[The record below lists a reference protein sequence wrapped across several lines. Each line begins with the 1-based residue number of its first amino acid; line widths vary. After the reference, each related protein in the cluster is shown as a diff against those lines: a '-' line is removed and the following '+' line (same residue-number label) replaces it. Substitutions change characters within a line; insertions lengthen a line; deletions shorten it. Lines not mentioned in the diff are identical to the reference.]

1 MALIN
6 SSILCLPMVCASAQ
20 RLPLKLRPNLWPGW
34 RRVTPLQST
43 RTALSSFSH
52 ALHSGKRQPFLSQIS
67 TLPRRLHSN
76 RRRLMAMRTTS
87 PSPRSLYGT
96 RRSYFE
102 KSDKGPE
109 TTTEQKD
116 SCSIILVIFLVIILV
131 IVVVLICWLTT
142 PVGPVVSAEDVRTQL
157 PDAKILAERE
167 KLRKEEE
174 QLNKRSASYPKC
186 VKRCSECDEWRE
198 NLRKQ
203 RKGLAGKVEALDKRE
218 LEHLRQRTKVL
229 EWRRETQTGSAGL
242 DSVPPKGSPRFP
254 SSDVPRDGRKGFHK
268 PVSDQLTHIEY
279 RRDPT

>member
-1 MALIN
+1 MALIK

-34 RRVTPLQST
+34 QRVTPLQST

-52 ALHSGKRQPFLSQIS
+52 ALHSGKRQPFFSQIS
-67 TLPRRLHSN
+67 THPRRLHSN

-87 PSPRSLYGT
+87 PSPRSLHGT

-109 TTTEQKD
+109 TTTEQKL
-116 SCSIILVIFLVIILV
+116 SIFITLF
-131 IVVVLICWLTT
+131 IVAVLIRWLTT
-142 PVGPVVSAEDVRTQL
+142 PVGPAVGAEDVRTQL

-174 QLNKRSASYPKC
+174 ELNIRSARYSKC
-186 VKRCSECDEWRE
+186 AKGCSECDEWRE

-254 SSDVPRDGRKGFHK
+254 SSDVPRDGRKGSHK
-268 PVSDQLTHIEY
+268 PVSDQLTYIGY
-279 RRDPT
+279 LRDPP